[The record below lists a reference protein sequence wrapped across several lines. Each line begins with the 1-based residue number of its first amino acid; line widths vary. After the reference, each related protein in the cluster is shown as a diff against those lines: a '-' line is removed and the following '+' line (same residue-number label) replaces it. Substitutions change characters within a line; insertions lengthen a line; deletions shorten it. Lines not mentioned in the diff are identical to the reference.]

1 LEAAKKRGRN
11 VRRHEEEGLKRRGW
25 RGRKKGKVERKWDPG
40 SEKNGKGGSVYDHD
54 GWVSVKD
61 RLRNGAEKVD
71 YDESR
76 DGGDDNEDRVWVKKR
91 GRKKRKVV
99 QNQNLSAEKIDGDKE
114 ILGRPRKK
122 TNVANAKGKTLW
134 LCFWL
139 LIFNCGLKRGNDSVP
154 CLNKW

>member
-1 LEAAKKRGRN
+1 
-11 VRRHEEEGLKRRGW
+11 
-25 RGRKKGKVERKWDPG
+25 
-40 SEKNGKGGSVYDHD
+40 VYDHD

-76 DGGDDNEDRVWVKKR
+76 DGGDDDEDRVWVKKR

-134 LCFWL
+134 LCF
-139 LIFNCGLKRGNDSVP
+139 
-154 CLNKW
+154 